1 MQNIIKDIKRISNLI
16 GFFVLLQLNEYF
28 FRTLGNSG
36 NEPRRRSECRV
47 LNDHIEENEGML
59 RQLSKDIKPHTEENR
74 IMGDAHFQKA
84 VDFKEQEIEM
94 ISDNDQNKHL
104 EKREN
109 NNQNRE
115 ANIRRNVIASNP
127 HNESYLHRPSAP
139 LE

>member
-16 GFFVLLQLNEYF
+16 GLFVLLQLNEYF

-36 NEPRRRSECRV
+36 NETRRRSECRV

-84 VDFKEQEIEM
+84 VDFKEQEIDM